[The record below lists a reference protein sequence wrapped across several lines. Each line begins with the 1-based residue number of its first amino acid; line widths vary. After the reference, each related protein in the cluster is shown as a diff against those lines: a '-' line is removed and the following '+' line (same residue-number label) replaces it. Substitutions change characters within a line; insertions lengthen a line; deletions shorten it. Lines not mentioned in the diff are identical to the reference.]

1 MASLAATVHGTDA
14 YSSVPRSSISSSCKR
29 SSCTSLIYTHSC
41 SRCANHE
48 HTHRCFVL
56 RLARLL
62 AALIINCKTDQTA
75 SGVKAMFVYS
85 GNDHGRERQ
94 DGVCVTAPFSFF
106 VNTTGKDDGKS
117 ASVTAP

>member
-1 MASLAATVHGTDA
+1 M
-14 YSSVPRSSISSSCKR
+14 
-29 SSCTSLIYTHSC
+29 
-41 SRCANHE
+41 
-48 HTHRCFVL
+48 
-56 RLARLL
+56 ARLL